1 MTHLG
6 HFPPFFP
13 HHFHLP
19 RTVPLYAISLHYSQT
34 PPNHHKITTKLP
46 PPAHTHHLRPLH
58 SSPPRFSLSPYSI
71 AFSPNLYNPTFIKQ
85 IFCNFCFVL
94 TTARYLYKCVVAS
107 GLVFSSFAGVG
118 NFWSLAFTFWFE
130 GCTPPVR

>member
-1 MTHLG
+1 MKSPPNG
-6 HFPPFFP
+6 HRLPTQTISGHYILP
-13 HHFHLP
+13 HH
-19 RTVPLYAISLHYSQT
+19 AI
-34 PPNHHKITTKLP
+34 
-46 PPAHTHHLRPLH
+46 
-58 SSPPRFSLSPYSI
+58 FSLSPYSI
-71 AFSPNLYNPTFIKQ
+71 AFSPNLHNPTFIKQ

-107 GLVFSSFAGVG
+107 GSVFFSFAGVG